1 MTLILFCIYQ
11 CSLCCIH
18 MSKWRESIVSSRS
31 YQKGVWRCL
40 SFDELADKSHAF
52 LVSYR
57 LIIIAEFGDL
67 QASFY
72 NGVMENIFMLSQNVI
87 WKSFAWVYDK
97 IVKIDF
103 AQDTVNS
110 SLVNKSN
117 SLIRWQ
123 NIKVGHHYLLLIL
136 VGEVL

>member
-1 MTLILFCIYQ
+1 
-11 CSLCCIH
+11 
-18 MSKWRESIVSSRS
+18 
-31 YQKGVWRCL
+31 
-40 SFDELADKSHAF
+40 
-52 LVSYR
+52 
-57 LIIIAEFGDL
+57 
-67 QASFY
+67 
-72 NGVMENIFMLSQNVI
+72 MLSQNVI

-123 NIKVGHHYLLLIL
+123 NIKVGTSLFATNTGWGGSLTLLLIL
-136 VGEVL
+136 LANI

>member
-1 MTLILFCIYQ
+1 
-11 CSLCCIH
+11 
-18 MSKWRESIVSSRS
+18 
-31 YQKGVWRCL
+31 
-40 SFDELADKSHAF
+40 
-52 LVSYR
+52 
-57 LIIIAEFGDL
+57 
-67 QASFY
+67 
-72 NGVMENIFMLSQNVI
+72 MENIFMLSQNVI

-110 SLVNKSN
+110 SLVN

-136 VGEVL
+136 GGEVL

>member
-1 MTLILFCIYQ
+1 
-11 CSLCCIH
+11 
-18 MSKWRESIVSSRS
+18 
-31 YQKGVWRCL
+31 
-40 SFDELADKSHAF
+40 
-52 LVSYR
+52 
-57 LIIIAEFGDL
+57 
-67 QASFY
+67 
-72 NGVMENIFMLSQNVI
+72 MENIFMLSQNVI
-87 WKSFAWVYDK
+87 WKSFARVYDK

>member
-1 MTLILFCIYQ
+1 
-11 CSLCCIH
+11 
-18 MSKWRESIVSSRS
+18 
-31 YQKGVWRCL
+31 
-40 SFDELADKSHAF
+40 
-52 LVSYR
+52 
-57 LIIIAEFGDL
+57 
-67 QASFY
+67 
-72 NGVMENIFMLSQNVI
+72 MENIFMLSQNVI

-123 NIKVGHHYLLLIL
+123 NIKVGHHTNTGWGGSLTLLLIL
-136 VGEVL
+136 LANI